1 MSMLESVYPPPL
13 PSTQIKVTTL
23 FDGQGNGVSNQTI
36 GYVHFETNCPYILT
50 VTATASPL
58 VRKNCMDTIPSYM
71 LETKVARTTKTI
83 QTAGFDASGTGNT
96 ADIYVSQQGVETTSQ
111 ELVLTI
117 KGVDKDYTAGDYEG
131 SIAFTVTTQ

>member
-1 MSMLESVYPPPL
+1 
-13 PSTQIKVTTL
+13 
-23 FDGQGNGVSNQTI
+23 
-36 GYVHFETNCPYILT
+36 
-50 VTATASPL
+50 
-58 VRKNCMDTIPSYM
+58 M